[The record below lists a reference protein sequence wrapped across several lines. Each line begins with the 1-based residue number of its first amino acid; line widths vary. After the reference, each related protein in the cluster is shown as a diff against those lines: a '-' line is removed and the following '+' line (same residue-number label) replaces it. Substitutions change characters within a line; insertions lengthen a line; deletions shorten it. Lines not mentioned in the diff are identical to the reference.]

1 MSKQIDLQKMMKTA
15 VKKALKEDIEPAVKE
30 VYKKHAETLKD
41 IKPGKNAEE
50 VTNAAAKKAQKKT
63 AKHIARRMSDEKYIV
78 SSDKYLAPE
87 FKDTGA
93 FSVYNDKP
101 LETLMGWQDPYSGQ
115 TDELSF
121 TRLVVDGNILIHPA
135 LTDHRNKERMDEKQ
149 WATYR
154 ENNRFE
160 KQAFINRAMH
170 DLKQNYKD
178 EFQEMIAKRLLEE
191 YKKNK

>member
-1 MSKQIDLQKMMKTA
+1 MSKQIDLQKIMKTA

-41 IKPGKNAEE
+41 IKPGKNAEG

-101 LETLMGWQDPYSGQ
+101 LETLMVTFLSTLLLQIIETKKEWMKSNGQ
-115 TDELSF
+115 RIVKIVVLKKKLLSIGLC
-121 TRLVVDGNILIHPA
+121 TI
-135 LTDHRNKERMDEKQ
+135 
-149 WATYR
+149 
-154 ENNRFE
+154 
-160 KQAFINRAMH
+160 
-170 DLKQNYKD
+170 
-178 EFQEMIAKRLLEE
+178 
-191 YKKNK
+191 